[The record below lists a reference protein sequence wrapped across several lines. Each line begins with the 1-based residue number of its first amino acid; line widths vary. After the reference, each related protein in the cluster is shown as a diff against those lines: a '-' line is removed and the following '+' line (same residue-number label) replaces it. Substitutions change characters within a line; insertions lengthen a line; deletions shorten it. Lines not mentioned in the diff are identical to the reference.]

1 MAAPCPCPK
10 IRKSSFAEF
19 KISLDQFKIFCDG
32 RRPGIKVP
40 CPFGKNRAKLKD
52 IGLFVQEIA
61 LRWIF
66 MKICI
71 LIYFE
76 VLNNV

>member
-1 MAAPCPCPK
+1 MKGFSLSLSFHLHTRKGSPFDPHRSNQVTYRLLTNDKAAPYD
-10 IRKSSFAEF
+10 ILYIIVS
-19 KISLDQFKIFCDG
+19 
-32 RRPGIKVP
+32 
-40 CPFGKNRAKLKD
+40 KD

-71 LIYFE
+71 RIDFE

>member
-1 MAAPCPCPK
+1 MEWTNLVL
-10 IRKSSFAEF
+10 IRKDVSTNLTL
-19 KISLDQFKIFCDG
+19 KISTQTSCHYTI
-32 RRPGIKVP
+32 
-40 CPFGKNRAKLKD
+40 KNRIRRCSTNYYEKD

-61 LRWIF
+61 LRWIS
-66 MKICI
+66 MKSCI

>member
-1 MAAPCPCPK
+1 MTYRLLTNDKAAPYD
-10 IRKSSFAEF
+10 ILYIIVS
-19 KISLDQFKIFCDG
+19 
-32 RRPGIKVP
+32 
-40 CPFGKNRAKLKD
+40 KD

-71 LIYFE
+71 RIDFE